1 MFAVCVLSETSDLS
15 TVLVFVSPL
24 LLGLHSY
31 VLLLKESLAI
41 LFFCSSVG
49 MKVKGRGEDYCSVS
63 MSWPTLCNLV
73 DCSTQDSSILHNLLE
88 FAQLMSIESVMLS
101 NHLILCCPFL
111 LPSVFPNIRVFSSE
125 SALLIRWPKY
135 WSYSFSISPSNDI
148 QDWFPLGWT
157 GLISLQSKGLL
168 RVFSSTTIWKH
179 QSFGA
184 QPSLWSNS
192 RGTVYNLK
200 VKSQSF
206 SGSVS
211 LVCHLHNCFSRGIAF
226 NLFLLAPQ
234 LPSLAAVI
242 PTYFF

>member
-111 LPSVFPNIRVFSSE
+111 LPSVFPNIRVFSNE
-125 SALLIRWPKY
+125 SAVDVRWPEH
-135 WSYSFSISPSNDI
+135 WSSSFSISPSNECSELI
-148 QDWFPLGWT
+148 LFGIDWFD
-157 GLISLQSKGLL
+157 
-168 RVFSSTTIWKH
+168 
-179 QSFGA
+179 
-184 QPSLWSNS
+184 
-192 RGTVYNLK
+192 
-200 VKSQSF
+200 
-206 SGSVS
+206 
-211 LVCHLHNCFSRGIAF
+211 
-226 NLFLLAPQ
+226 LLAVQ
-234 LPSLAAVI
+234 GTLKSLLWRHRSKASVLRCSAFFIATVVYPYVSVI
-242 PTYFF
+242 QFQHFVSILCRHCFILF